1 MATEEPVPKSE
12 VDNESDKT
20 DSDVESLV
28 DVGEELTKAADQLN
42 YVETLEI
49 GENAELNKALVDSFH
64 CYYTDVINEFADVEI
79 FLISLDSLLCEFTA
93 HKYNNWVLGGQT
105 IVLSHQVRSFFE
117 RLNDLNAKYK
127 LVWFTDLEHK
137 YASDS
142 VLNFIYNYLIAFL
155 DSSEYAQHIERFSS
169 PVDPEWDA
177 FLKRLTP
184 SFLLM
189 SIENPS
195 LEVVRDEI
203 NFVPEFAS
211 IAVQLITVGIPV
223 IYFEAFAINF
233 SSVLAYRIKVSP
245 VVVFN
250 FEERLT
256 NMWNKTAE
264 KRIHSLSAGECKN
277 AVDFLTLVLKKELQK
292 ERNPEF
298 EKFCLSVLLAAFIG
312 QTVGYKRYLPNTEA
326 PKVSD
331 IVVTQCRRRIY
342 AALTEALKTLDVKT
356 VKFVLDDIWDGRLI
370 LFIFASAINNK
381 PILPYRLQLEFAK
394 AHEKVGFKEALATD
408 ENDTLLIPPEDDV
421 EGPLSINGCGIYSV
435 KNEFVD
441 AIFDDKEVLKKFDYK
456 PEEQTDFESIFRSA
470 FKWRFLPVEDR
481 LLQLEPKVQLTA
493 FEIKKLNRS
502 RQRQSKWLQAF
513 SDSLEGRGNDLLVDF
528 SRVPRLPVLEEE
540 EKKNGEDDKKGKK
553 GAGGKG
559 KNEKKGA
566 KTPKLSKKDQILEA
580 NKLVMIKKQVES
592 DKVKI
597 QYATKVKTN
606 AIQALENVKRKL
618 QLDESK
624 AICAFELVL
633 RYADVFY
640 AKANKCQTIEEKR
653 QAAVELVGQIKECFV
668 THWNFLDQTQQ
679 GKIEDIWIQ
688 LGFYKHPKKKASREY
703 DLDIDVIYYQLYHGG
718 RLIDVLT
725 DSQHD
730 ERVVGFKPDAWQ
742 RRMLNV
748 VDKNESALIVAPTS
762 AGKTFVSYYCI
773 EKVLRQS
780 NEDVVVYV
788 SPSKALTNQVCGSVY
803 ARFRNK
809 PLHGNTVLFGTILN
823 EYSENALNCQV
834 LITIPQCLEEMLLSP
849 DPQIQQFVARIKYVI
864 LDEVHCINTAGQG
877 HIWEHIFLLINAP
890 FLALSATIS
899 NVDVFHKWLQG
910 AENSKAVKGEAPRNV
925 NLIVYKERWSEL
937 ELAIQKME
945 DCPDDID
952 FTRDVELF
960 NKGFSLADMNK
971 KDDSANG
978 SLVDLNKSIK
988 SVLKYF
994 MPYSVYKPEKIRM
1007 FSIPDDQQLTA
1018 RQIVEL
1024 YVIMAEVD
1032 GKVKAEFEPSKFF
1045 GYKSGSLECVWLNR
1059 TQLRNFETQLKQRFL
1074 DWLHNDQEKIEKVF
1088 SKLESDVKEEF
1099 DKRMKPFNMFRAA
1112 LHNVVPLLDQLKTDD
1127 MLPSICFNDNREFC
1141 EQLAIHSFNELEVR
1155 EMRYMNT
1162 AEFKKKFNFK
1172 AEDRMAKLAKRKRD
1186 VKDEDK
1192 KKGGPP
1198 EDEPPES
1205 MEESDVFAL
1214 QRIKLKEL
1222 LAQFKFQGRVSDEE
1236 LYDKTVERLNQK
1248 SGNRPSTKT
1257 LLKLFER
1264 GIAFHHEGLN
1274 AQERGAVEILFRAGF
1289 VGILFSTSTL
1299 ALGMNMPCKT
1309 VVFGIDTPQ
1318 LSPLQFRQMSGRAG
1332 RRGYDAAGTVIFMAL
1347 PTSKI
1352 RRLLTASLATL
1363 RGNVPYTTSFLLRL
1377 FAYVNGVKEEFTT
1390 RDEILVAFKNK
1401 TVSEKV
1407 ATTLLEKLKLKEA
1420 NKKKG
1425 IQEDETVQKQGRI
1438 QAALTLLKNSFAL
1451 YTRHE
1456 KKAGVLKEVLQG
1468 LTFFNIQLLRRL
1480 QLINDEGE
1488 TTGFANIAVHLGVH
1502 EPGNLLFVYLLQVGA
1517 FHALH
1522 KTLHE
1527 NETVYKQTVVNILAH
1542 LFTNRRLPV
1551 GYEPNGDSSIA
1562 LPKMPEKFEEFVNKY
1577 NKDTEKLLLASLQ
1590 AFFPSKLDN
1599 EYFRLSGKTS
1609 NLSLSES
1616 YVVSVFD
1623 DDLCLDPA
1631 FIPTVVELKDH
1642 RGRPILRNSYAYD
1655 FYLNGSKNTLI
1666 TENKLDIGEIWY
1678 VIDDFNKMLKSLR
1691 EVLAYSAR
1699 VNDPVLLSI
1708 TQISEEYERKFRHAF
1723 GMKTFT

>member
-1 MATEEPVPKSE
+1 MATEDPIPKVDPE
-12 VDNESDKT
+12 VENESDNESD
-20 DSDVESLV
+20 VESIV
-28 DVGEELTKAADQLN
+28 DVSEELAKTADQLN

-49 GENAELNKALVDSFH
+49 GETAELNKALVDSFH

-105 IVLSHQVRSFFE
+105 IVLAHQVRSFFE

-127 LVWFTDLEHK
+127 LIWFTDLEHK

-142 VLNFIYNYLIAFL
+142 VLNFFYNYLIAFL
-155 DSSEYAQHIERFSS
+155 DSTEYSKYVERFSS
-169 PVDPEWDA
+169 PLDPEWDS

-189 SIENPS
+189 SVENPS

-203 NFVPEFAS
+203 NFVFEFAS
-211 IAVQLITVGIPV
+211 VAVQLITKGIPV
-223 IYFEAFAINF
+223 IYFEGFSMNF
-233 SSVLAYRIKVSP
+233 STVLAYRIKVCP
-245 VVVFN
+245 VVAFN
-250 FEERLT
+250 FDERLS
-256 NMWNKTAE
+256 NIWNKSAE

-277 AVDFLTLVLKKELQK
+277 TVDFLTIVLKKELEK
-292 ERNPEF
+292 GRDADF
-298 EKFCLSVLLAAFIG
+298 EKFCLSVLLAGFIG
-312 QTVGYKRYLPNTEA
+312 QTVGYKRYLPNAEA

-331 IVVTQCRRRIY
+331 ILVTQCRRRIY
-342 AALTEALKTLDVKT
+342 AALTESLKSLDVKT
-356 VKFVLDDIWDGRLI
+356 VKFLLDDIWDGRLI
-370 LFIFASAINNK
+370 LFIFANAINNK
-381 PILPYRLQLEFAK
+381 PILPYRLQMEFAK

-408 ENDTLLIPPEDDV
+408 ENDTLLIPPEDEND
-421 EGPLSINGCGIYSV
+421 GDLLINSCGIFPV
-435 KNEFVD
+435 QNGFVD
-441 AIFDDKEVLKKFDYK
+441 AIFGDNEVLKKLSHN

-493 FEIKKLNRS
+493 YEIKKLNRS

-528 SRVPRLPVLEEE
+528 SRVPRLPAVEEE
-540 EKKNGEDDKKGKK
+540 EKKEDEDDKKGKK
-553 GAGGKG
+553 GGKG
-559 KNEKKGA
+559 KNDKKA
-566 KTPKLSKKDQILEA
+566 TKAPKLSKKDQILEA
-580 NKLVMIKKQVES
+580 NKQAMVKKQVES

-624 AICAFELVL
+624 AICAYELIL
-633 RYADVFY
+633 RYADAFY
-640 AKANKCQTIEEKR
+640 AKANKCQSVEEKR
-653 QAAVELVGQIKECFV
+653 QAAVDLVGQIKQSFV
-668 THWNFLDQTQQ
+668 SHWQFLDSSQQ

-703 DLDIDVIYYQLYHGG
+703 DLGIDVIYYQLYHGG

-725 DSQHD
+725 DSQQD

-742 RRMLNV
+742 RKMLNV
-748 VDKNESALIVAPTS
+748 VDRGESALIVAPTS

-809 PLHGNTVLFGTILN
+809 PLQGNTVLFGTILN

-849 DPQIQQFVARIKYVI
+849 DPQIQQFVSRIKYVI

-877 HIWEHIFLLINAP
+877 HIWEHIFLLIKAP

-899 NVDVFHKWLQG
+899 NVDVFHQWLQG
-910 AENSKAVKGEAPRNV
+910 AENFKAVKGEKPRNV

-937 ELAIQKME
+937 ELAIQKMD

-952 FTRDVELF
+952 FTRDIELF
-960 NKGFSLADMNK
+960 NKGFSLADMNRK
-971 KDDSANG
+971 SDSNQG
-978 SLVDLNKSIK
+978 SLADINKAIK
-988 SVLKYF
+988 SDLKYF

-1032 GKVKAEFEPSKFF
+1032 GKVKDEYEPSKFF
-1045 GYKSGSLECVWLNR
+1045 GYTPGALECVWLNR
-1059 TQLRNFETQLKQRFL
+1059 TQLRDFETKLKQRFL
-1074 DWLHNDQEKIEKVF
+1074 DWLHNDQAKIDKVF
-1088 SKLESDVKEEF
+1088 EKLETDVKDEF

-1112 LHNVVPLLDQLKTDD
+1112 LHNVVPLLDQLKGDD

-1141 EQLAIHSFNELEVR
+1141 EQLAIHSFNEFEVR

-1172 AEDRMAKLAKRKRD
+1172 AEDRAAKLAKRKRD
-1186 VKDEDK
+1186 VKEDDK

-1205 MEESDVFAL
+1205 AEDSDVFAL
-1214 QRIKLKEL
+1214 QRIKLKEVL
-1222 LAQFKFQGRVSDEE
+1222 SQFKLQGRVSDEE
-1236 LYDKTVERLNQK
+1236 LYEKTIERLNQK

-1332 RRGYDAAGTVIFMAL
+1332 RRGYDPAGTVIFMAL

-1377 FAYVNGVKEEFTT
+1377 FSYVNGIKEEFST
-1390 RDEILVAFKNK
+1390 REEIAAAYKAK
-1401 TVSEKV
+1401 TISEKV

-1420 NKKKG
+1420 TKKK
-1425 IQEDETVQKQGRI
+1425 ISSEDDVVQKEGRI

-1456 KKAGVLKEVLQG
+1456 KKEGSLKEVLKG

-1480 QLINDEGE
+1480 QLINDQGE

-1517 FHALH
+1517 FHKLH
-1522 KTLHE
+1522 KTTHE
-1527 NETVYKQTVVNILAH
+1527 NETQYKQTLVNVLAH

-1551 GYEPNGDSSIA
+1551 GYEPGEKNIA
-1562 LPKMPEKFEEFVNKY
+1562 LPKMPEMFEDLVNKY

-1590 AFFPSKLDN
+1590 AFFPSKQIDN
-1599 EYFRLSGKTS
+1599 EYFRLSGKTTD
-1609 NLSLSES
+1609 LSFAETN
-1616 YVVSVFD
+1616 VVSVFD
-1623 DDLCLDPA
+1623 DDLAVDPA

-1642 RGRPILRNSYAYD
+1642 RGRVIHRNSYAYD
-1655 FYLNGSKNTLI
+1655 FYINGSKDSLI
-1666 TENKLDIGEIWY
+1666 TDNKLDIGEIWY
-1678 VIDDFNKMLKSLR
+1678 LIDDFNKMLKSLR

-1699 VNDPVLLSI
+1699 VNDAVLLSV
-1708 TQISEEYERKFRHAF
+1708 TQISEEYEKKFRHAF